1 MATQPGASRPRRW
14 PRRLLLGVN
23 IFVAIC
29 LVISGV
35 GYAYLKWQ
43 FGRVPKI
50 SFECTP
56 AQEVLRD
63 CGEDKAGIPMNVL
76 LVGSDARKDISAAEQ
91 EQFGTQK
98 DAGGQRSDTILILHA
113 DPEAQKA
120 AILSIPR
127 DLAVPIAGRAN
138 QRPDRINS
146 AFEKGPDVLIR
157 TLRESLGIE
166 IDHYAEVDFN
176 GFRGVVNAI
185 GGVTLF
191 FDAPARDRV
200 SGLDIRNPG
209 CVKMNGNTAL
219 AYVRSRNYQY
229 LEKGK
234 WQTDPT
240 ADLGRIQ
247 RQQGFIRRVLGKASR
262 AGRNP
267 LTLNA
272 LVNTAVN
279 KVTIDKAFST
289 KDIFRLARQF
299 KSLEP
304 DAVEIFSLPTVGGRI
319 DGKSILRLVEPDATQ
334 IIDRFSGKAPPAPTE
349 PPPKVLPGTVR
360 ARVLNGSGTS
370 GQAGTAAQG
379 LQKANF
385 GVAGVGSADSFT
397 YRQSE
402 VRYGRGQLAK
412 AELLK
417 AYVDGS
423 AVLKED
429 LALRGGDL
437 VLVTGADFKGI
448 RDPAGTPAPP
458 SSAPPPAPTAPKPG
472 PGGKA
477 AAPQTSVA
485 PAQAAC

>member
-23 IFVAIC
+23 IFVAVC

-50 SFECTP
+50 SFDCS
-56 AQEVLRD
+56 VLRN
-63 CGEDKAGIPMNVL
+63 CGEDDAGLPMNVL
-76 LVGSDARKDISAAEQ
+76 LVGSDARSDISAAEQ
-91 EQFGTQK
+91 KQFGSEK
-98 DAGGQRSDTILILHA
+98 DAGGQRSDTIIIFHA
-113 DPEAQKA
+113 DPKAQKA

-138 QRPDRINS
+138 RRPDRINS

-157 TLRESLGIE
+157 TITESLGIE

-176 GFRGVVNAI
+176 GFRGVVDAI

-200 SGLDIRNPG
+200 SGLDIRAPG
-209 CVKMNGNTAL
+209 CVEMDGNTAL

-234 WQTDPT
+234 WQQDPT
-240 ADLGRIQ
+240 ADIGRIA

-272 LVNTAVN
+272 LVNTAVHE
-279 KVTIDKAFST
+279 VTIDKAFST

-304 DAVEIFSLPTVGGRI
+304 EAVEIFSLPTTGARI
-319 DGKSILRLVEPDATQ
+319 DGKSVLRLVEPDARE
-334 IIDRFSGKAPPAPTE
+334 ILDRFSGKPPPAPE
-349 PPPKVLPGTVR
+349 GPAAPPPKVLPGTVR

-385 GVAGVGSADSFT
+385 GVAGVGSADAFT

-402 VRYGRGQLAK
+402 IRYGRGQLPK

-423 AVLKED
+423 ARLKED
-429 LALRGGDL
+429 LTLRGGDL
-437 VLVTGADFKGI
+437 VLVTGSDFKGI
-448 RDPAGTPAPP
+448 RAPAGAPAPAVAPTTTKPAPAAKPAPTTPAPTP
-458 SSAPPPAPTAPKPG
+458 S
-472 PGGKA
+472 
-477 AAPQTSVA
+477 Q
-485 PAQAAC
+485 AQQAC

>member
-1 MATQPGASRPRRW
+1 MQPGASRPRRW

-23 IFVAIC
+23 IFVALC
-29 LVISGV
+29 LVVSGV

-50 SFECTP
+50 SFDCN
-56 AQEVLRD
+56 VLRN
-63 CGEDKAGIPMNVL
+63 CGEDEKGLPMNVL
-76 LVGSDARKDISAAEQ
+76 LVGSDARSDISSEEQ
-91 EQFGTQK
+91 RRFGSVK
-98 DAGGQRSDTILILHA
+98 DAGGQRSDTIIILHA
-113 DPEAQKA
+113 DPKAQKA

-127 DLAVPIAGRAN
+127 DLAVSIAGRAN

-146 AFEKGPDVLIR
+146 AFEKGPEILIR
-157 TLRESLGIE
+157 TLRESLKIE

-176 GFRGVVNAI
+176 GFRGVVNAV

-200 SGLDIRNPG
+200 SGLDIREPG
-209 CVKMNGNTAL
+209 CVKMDGDKAL

-234 WQTDPT
+234 WRTDPT
-240 ADLGRIQ
+240 ADLGRIA

-272 LVNTAVN
+272 LVNTAVK

-289 KDIFRLARQF
+289 RDIFRLARQF

-304 DAVEIFSLPTVGGRI
+304 DAVEIFSLPTTGGRI
-319 DGKSILRLVEPDATQ
+319 GGKSILRLVEPDASE
-334 IIDRFSGKAPPAPTE
+334 IIDKFTGRVAPAPAGPSAPPPR
-349 PPPKVLPGTVR
+349 VLPGTVR
-360 ARVLNGSGTS
+360 TRVLNGSGTS

-385 GVAGVGSADSFT
+385 GVATVGSADKFT
-397 YRQSE
+397 YRHSE
-402 VRYGRGQLAK
+402 IHYGRSQRSK
-412 AELLK
+412 AELLR
-417 AYVDGS
+417 AYVDGA

-429 LALRGGDL
+429 VTLRGGDL

-448 RDPAGTPAPP
+448 RDPAGA
-458 SSAPPPAPTAPKPG
+458 PPAPAP
-472 PGGKA
+472 A
-477 AAPQTSVA
+477 TSVA
-485 PAQAAC
+485 KAPVGAKPAAPPASRAKAAC

>member
-1 MATQPGASRPRRW
+1 M
-14 PRRLLLGVN
+14 V
-23 IFVAIC
+23 
-29 LVISGV
+29 SGL

-50 SFECTP
+50 SFECK
-56 AQEVLRD
+56 AADVILRN
-63 CGEDKAGIPMNVL
+63 CGNDDADLPMNVL
-76 LVGSDARKDISAAEQ
+76 LVGSDARRGISEEDQ
-91 EQFGTQK
+91 GRFGSEK
-98 DAGGQRSDTILILHA
+98 DAAGQRSDTIIILHA
-113 DPEAQKA
+113 DPKAHKA

-138 QRPDRINS
+138 QRPDRINT
-146 AFEKGPDVLIR
+146 AFQNGPEVLIR
-157 TLRESLGIE
+157 TLRESLNIE

-176 GFRGVVNAI
+176 GFRGVVDAI

-191 FDAPARDRV
+191 FDAPARDTV
-200 SGLDIRNPG
+200 SGLDIREPG
-209 CVKMNGNTAL
+209 CVKMNGDTAL

-240 ADLGRIQ
+240 ADIGRIE

-272 LVNTAVN
+272 LVNTAVK

-304 DAVEIFSLPTVGGRI
+304 DAVEIFSLPTTAARI
-319 DGKSILRLVEPDATQ
+319 DGKSILKLVEPDASQ
-334 IIDRFSGKAPPAPTE
+334 IIDRFSGKAPPAPADPAA

-360 ARVLNGSGTS
+360 TRVLNGSGTS

-385 GVAGVGSADSFT
+385 GVAGVGSAESFT
-397 YRQSE
+397 YRRSE
-402 VRYGRGQLAK
+402 IRYGRGQRSK
-412 AELLK
+412 AELLQ
-417 AYVDGS
+417 AYVDGP

-429 LALRGGDL
+429 LGLRGGDL
-437 VLVTGADFKGI
+437 VLVTGSDFKGI
-448 RDPAGTPAPP
+448 RDASGASAPTSSTP
-458 SSAPPPAPTAPKPG
+458 PPPAAKPNPDAGAAPAPSVE
-472 PGGKA
+472 PAKA
-477 AAPQTSVA
+477 A
-485 PAQAAC
+485 C